1 MRIHRLEIQAF
12 GPFAERQ
19 VIDFDDVGAQGLFLL
34 NGPTGAGKTS
44 VLDAICFALYG
55 GVPGARQQA
64 KRLRSDH
71 AEPAAAPEVVLEFSS
86 GCRRLEVARSPQ
98 WERPAKRAGGRA
110 TVTEQARTLL
120 RELVGGQWVEKSAR
134 NDEASAEIQALLG
147 MNKEQFTRVV
157 MLPQGDF
164 AAFLRAD
171 ATERAVLLQKLFG
184 TDRFERVE
192 EQLRQEAAAAEAK
205 LAAEQQELDH
215 ILRRA
220 DDEMLRHR
228 SDLQADDG
236 AQGDE
241 AAGEGIEPG
250 EAGEG
255 AEAAP
260 EKDTDPVERIAA
272 AEERLRTRLKQAEED
287 LAGGEA
293 SVAEAD
299 AACTALHTRR
309 ERGLE
314 RSRLARDLER
324 HRQEDAALEPVRAQL
339 QAHRH
344 ACAVAGVL
352 DAWQGASD
360 AAAQAE
366 DAAADAVAA
375 LVGRLHQP
383 PVAAAAL
390 PADRQALPEALTEL
404 DYSLAEDLA
413 AARAGL
419 AEEERAAQL
428 AAEAALAADQ
438 AAEHSRGAEA
448 AAAERARLRVELDAV
463 EADLERLKDAGAVLQ
478 GLRRDLAEAE
488 ARRRA
493 VTAFREAAAASAS
506 AAAVAADLRGRY
518 QDLRGQ
524 WQDAVARRLEQAA
537 ADLAAGLVPGS
548 SCPVCGALEHPA
560 PAPPPADGEAVDREA
575 EEQLRDRVAAAEE
588 DWEAARRQAEALA
601 LQQEGL
607 RAQGGDGDAAE
618 AAGRVQALQQAI
630 RQAEAEAEA
639 LAAGEQRREQ
649 LLARQQAQ
657 AGAEQDARVA
667 EAAARTR
674 SAEAQQR
681 AAELAARTAEL
692 RGGFETLAGRVAVL
706 TELRRL
712 VEAAR
717 TALSRAEARRARSVE
732 AEAALAGALADTEFA
747 DAGEVRGALLADA
760 LAGQLQA
767 RIDEHEEQGRRL
779 ALREEALAGQED
791 DGGRPLPSEE
801 DIAAAEAGLE
811 SLRQRRREADLLV
824 QRLRDSADVLA
835 GYAVQ
840 ARAVSARVDPMAA
853 RCELLR
859 GVADAARG
867 AGENRYRMAL
877 STYVLAA
884 RLEQVAA
891 AATERLAAM
900 TGGRYALVHSD
911 ARSGNR
917 RAGLG
922 LHVIDGWTGQTRDT
936 GTLSGGEG
944 FMASLSLALGL
955 ADVVQQEAGGV
966 SIETLFVDEGF
977 GSLDDQSLEQVMDAL
992 EGLRDGGRIVGLV
1005 SHVAEMKQRVTSQ
1018 LQIVKGRRGSHIVT
1032 RLAGGDIG

>member
-19 VIDFDDVGAQGLFLL
+19 VIDFDEVGAQGLFLL

-71 AEPAAAPEVVLEFSS
+71 AEPAAVPEVVLEFSS
-86 GCRRLEVARSPQ
+86 GCRRLEVTRSPQ

-120 RELVGGQWVEKSAR
+120 RELVSGQWTEKSAR

-192 EQLRQEAAAAEAK
+192 EQLRLEAAAAEAK

-215 ILRRA
+215 VLRRA

-228 SDLQADDG
+228 EDLSVTEDGTQAGGGPAEPDEADG
-236 AQGDE
+236 AGEDTAAAADE
-241 AAGEGIEPG
+241 AA
-250 EAGEG
+250 
-255 AEAAP
+255 
-260 EKDTDPVERIAA
+260 DPVQRIAA
-272 AEERLRTRLKQAEED
+272 AEDRLRTRLKQAEED

-293 SVAEAD
+293 AVAEAD
-299 AACTALHTRR
+299 LACTALHARR
-309 ERGLE
+309 ERGVE
-314 RSRLARDLER
+314 RSRLARDKER
-324 HRQEDAALEPVRAQL
+324 HLQEEASLEPVRAQL

-352 DAWQGASD
+352 DAWQAAAG
-360 AAAQAE
+360 AAAQAD
-366 DAAADAVAA
+366 DAAADAVDA
-375 LVGRLHQP
+375 LARRLQEP
-383 PVAAAAL
+383 PLAYGAL
-390 PADRQALPEALTEL
+390 PAERDALAEALTGL
-404 DYSLAEDLA
+404 NYTLAEDLA

-428 AAEAALAADQ
+428 AAEATLAADQ
-438 AAEHSRGAEA
+438 AAQHSCGAEA
-448 AAAERARLRVELDAV
+448 AAAERLRLRAELDAV
-463 EADLERLKDAGAVLQ
+463 EADLERLKDAGAALQ

-488 ARRRA
+488 ATAQA
-493 VTAFREAAAASAS
+493 VAAFRKVAAAAASA
-506 AAAVAADLRGRY
+506 AAGAADLRGRY

-560 PAPPPADGEAVDREA
+560 PAPLPAEGEAVDREA
-575 EEQLRDRVAAAEE
+575 EEQLREKVAAAEE
-588 DWEAARRQAEALA
+588 DWEAARREAEALA

-607 RAQGGDGDAAE
+607 RAQGGDGDASD

-630 RQAEAEAEA
+630 QQAVREAEA
-639 LAAGEQRREQ
+639 LAAGEQRRDQ
-649 LLARQQAQ
+649 LLARQEGQAE
-657 AGAEQDARVA
+657 AEQEARVA

-674 SAEAQQR
+674 AAEAQQR
-681 AAELAARTAEL
+681 AAELAARTGEL
-692 RGGFETLAGRVAVL
+692 RGGFDTLAGRVAVL

-717 TALSRAEARRARSVE
+717 TALGRAEARAARSLE
-732 AEAALAGALADTEFA
+732 AEAALAAALAGTEFA
-747 DAGEVRGALLADA
+747 DAGAVRGALLDEP
-760 LAGQLQA
+760 LARQLQE
-767 RIDEHEEQGRRL
+767 RVEEHEEQGRRL
-779 ALREEALAGQED
+779 ALREEALGGQD
-791 DGGRPLPSEE
+791 DDGRPLPTE
-801 DIAAAEAGLE
+801 DEIAAAEAGLE
-811 SLRQRRREADLLV
+811 SLRQRRRAADLLV

-840 ARAVSARVDPMAA
+840 ARAVSARVEPLAA

-922 LHVIDGWTGQTRDT
+922 LHVIDGWTGQRRDT

-992 EGLRDGGRIVGLV
+992 EGLRDGGRVVGLV
-1005 SHVAEMKQRVTSQ
+1005 SHVAEMKQRVTAQ

-1032 RLAGGDIG
+1032 RLTGGDIG